1 MLLYP
6 IKIDANM
13 LLIKDIKDTIIEFR
27 WNFINDCWLQGQII
41 NILDETILES
51 DTNLDITY
59 NIYYEI
65 FEDKDYIEEK
75 ERLEIGL

>member
-41 NILDETILES
+41 NILDETIVES